1 MNTRTRAA
9 ESLLLF
15 ACRIVTLNTFA
26 LQRFAVA
33 ERPHGPV
40 TLSVQNVG
48 RLTGLSAQT
57 GGSEPLPPCGPSVI
71 PSTTGRVEQSASMS
85 PYSVAGP
92 SLFRFSEA

>member
-1 MNTRTRAA
+1 MNMRTRAA

-15 ACRIVTLNTFA
+15 ACRIVKHFRTPEIRRRRETP
-26 LQRFAVA
+26 RTVM
-33 ERPHGPV
+33 
-40 TLSVQNVG
+40 LSVQNVG

-85 PYSVAGP
+85 PYGVAGP